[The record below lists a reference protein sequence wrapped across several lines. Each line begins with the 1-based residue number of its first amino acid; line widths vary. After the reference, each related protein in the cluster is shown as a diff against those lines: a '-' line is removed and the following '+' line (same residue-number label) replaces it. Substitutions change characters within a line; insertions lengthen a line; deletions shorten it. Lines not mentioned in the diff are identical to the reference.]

1 MPYRVEMF
9 TISTGIFGRV
19 KTEKLLTEMR
29 DKLNALEKAGYEIVS
44 VIQLHSDSNDFNY
57 EIISKKPPQPEE

>member
-1 MPYRVEMF
+1 MNLGSQYYRAPLPNSKYWEDDL
-9 TISTGIFGRV
+9 
-19 KTEKLLTEMR
+19 KKMR